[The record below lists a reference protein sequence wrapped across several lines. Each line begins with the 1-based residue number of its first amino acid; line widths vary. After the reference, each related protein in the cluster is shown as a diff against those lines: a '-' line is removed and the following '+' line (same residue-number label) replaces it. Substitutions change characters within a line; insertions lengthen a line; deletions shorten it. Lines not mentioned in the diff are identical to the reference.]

1 MKFTTFFKKQ
11 LKAFSLL
18 EVAISLSIIGVLT
31 LAVIK
36 GQSLLYQARMDKTT
50 SQIEAVKISI
60 ETFRSTYGQLPG
72 DYNGTE
78 LRASKIGNGDGLIE
92 NNETET
98 FWEHLEKAGLL
109 TKKQSVPAVGGV
121 FSIAL
126 NPATDLRGNWLKLSN
141 ADGSGIM
148 NTKDAIIFKIK
159 VDGSSDNASGSMRI
173 RGGNGQENMIESN
186 GNLKDTKQK
195 AFIFYIEFP

>member
-92 NNETET
+92 NNEN
-98 FWEHLEKAGLL
+98 LEKAGLL